1 MSNSA
6 HQEKKQYIILGAVFL
21 VLLGLSA
28 WLQFGLLE
36 TPVQELSEEE
46 KNSAD
51 YYIENFVS
59 TGMDETG
66 KKYEVRA
73 DRMVHY
79 PVGDRA
85 LLDNPHIVQYGLD
98 ETPRHIYAE
107 SGWLFN
113 QSSQVLMTGNVRV
126 VQSQTAIAGAASMGD
141 KLLIHLDEKKL

>member
-1 MSNSA
+1 MF
-6 HQEKKQYIILGAVFL
+6 EKTQHLLLAGVFL
-21 VLLGLSA
+21 LLVGLSA

-36 TPVQELSEEE
+36 PPEVEPSEEE

-51 YYIENFVS
+51 YYIEHFVS
-59 TGMDETG
+59 TGMDKAG

-98 ETPRHIYAE
+98 STPRHIYAD

-113 QSSQVLMTGNVRV
+113 ETSQVLMTGNVKV
-126 VQSQTAIAGAASMGD
+126 VQSQTDASGGASMGD
-141 KLLIHLDEKKL
+141 KLLVHLNERKL

>member
-1 MSNSA
+1 MTETSQNGLL
-6 HQEKKQYIILGAVFL
+6 IGVFV
-21 VLLGLSA
+21 VLLLLSA

-36 TPVQELSEEE
+36 TPVDELTEEE

-59 TGMDETG
+59 TGMDQEG

-98 ETPRHIYAE
+98 ETPRHIYAD

-113 QSSQVLMTGNVRV
+113 QTSQVLMTGNVRV
-126 VQSQTAIAGAASMGD
+126 VQSQTGTAGGASMGE
-141 KLLIHLDEKKL
+141 KLLVQLNKSKL

>member
-1 MSNSA
+1 MTEVRHHA
-6 HQEKKQYIILGAVFL
+6 VLIGVFL
-21 VLLGLSA
+21 LLFALSA

-36 TPVQELSEEE
+36 TPIEELTEEE
-46 KNSAD
+46 KNSTD

-59 TGMDETG
+59 TGMDQTG

-98 ETPRHIYAE
+98 ETPRHIYAD

-113 QSSQVLMTGNVRV
+113 QTSQVLMTGNVRV
-126 VQSQTAIAGAASMGD
+126 VQSQTGSAGGASMGN
-141 KLLIHLDEKKL
+141 KLLVQLNEKKL